1 MEACYSPSMK
11 KKTSARNVLFLLL
24 PALAAFSAS
33 YASFAP
39 GRQTLVLAH
48 NAYPDAGKWTD
59 RLDHALAAGT
69 PLAIEI
75 DLSWVPNPQTGQNGS
90 VVGDFPARKFK
101 DVTGNEPVLKPY
113 FFERVRPLV
122 EKALAA
128 NDKKNW
134 PLVRLY
140 LDIKNDPPEHLEYIL
155 GVLHEYESWLTTA
168 VKTQD
173 AAQQSPL
180 DLKPLMVMLE
190 DKDNDIKEEY
200 FYNRVPVGG
209 KLVAFGTA
217 KLARPGG
224 ENLTDAQVLQGRFT
238 MKPEDLVTEHA
249 GNYRRWWGNAWTMVE
264 AGAKDAAGP
273 WTAEKEA
280 RLNAIVKH
288 AHNMGYLV
296 SFWVLDGADA
306 ETIKRQGWSAKYNF
320 GSLEAAT
327 VRWKAVLKAGAD
339 FLSTDQYEEAA
350 KVLKGR
356 N

>member
-1 MEACYSPSMK
+1 MK
-11 KKTSARNVLFLLL
+11 KRSCVRTVLFLSLV
-24 PALAAFSAS
+24 ALAAVT
-33 YASFAP
+33 ASFAGFEP
-39 GRQTLVLAH
+39 GNQTLVLAH
-48 NAYPDAGKWTD
+48 NAYPDAGQWAD

-75 DLSWVPNPQTGQNGS
+75 DLSWVPNPQTGKNSS
-90 VVGDFPARKFK
+90 VVGDFPTRKFK
-101 DVTGNEPVLKPY
+101 DVTGNEPTLKPY
-113 FFERVRPLV
+113 FFERVRPIV

-128 NDKKNW
+128 NDRKNW
-134 PLVRLY
+134 PLIRLY

-155 GVLHEYESWLTTA
+155 GVLHEYQGWLTTA
-168 VKTQD
+168 AKTKD
-173 AAQQSPL
+173 AARQSPL

-217 KLARPGG
+217 KLTRPAGD
-224 ENLTDAQVLQGRFT
+224 NLTDAQVLQTRYA
-238 MKPEDLVTEHA
+238 MNPEDLVTERA
-249 GNYRRWWGNAWTMVE
+249 TNYRRWWGNAWNNVE
-264 AGAKDAAGP
+264 PGAKDAAGP

-288 AHNMGYLV
+288 AHKMGYLV
-296 SFWVLDGADA
+296 SFWVLDGTDADNG
-306 ETIKRQGWSAKYNF
+306 KRQGWNAKYNF

-327 VRWKAVLKAGAD
+327 VRWKAVQKAGAD
-339 FLSTDQYEEAA
+339 FLSTDQYEEVA
-350 KVLKGR
+350 KLLSGR